1 MISSFDEESFN
12 ASESV
17 AFGHTFV
24 PSQASEPFSGST
36 KIGSPDVRVIES
48 QAPVVLYGVESLANF
63 QPSIAP
69 M

>member
-1 MISSFDEESFN
+1 MISSFDDESFN

-24 PSQASEPFSGST
+24 PSQASEPFTGST
-36 KIGSPDVRVIES
+36 KIGSPDVRVIEE
-48 QAPVVLYGVESLANF
+48 QAAVELYALEESSNV
-63 QPSIAP
+63 QPCIPP